1 MQFLLLLPPPSPVFH
16 DHLSKRRTRPPDP
29 TQAGYRPLPGPCSP
43 DTHPPK
49 SHRPASPRPTS
60 RPARLV
66 PHQKP
71 GSWRAAR
78 RTSRKRKRR
87 CGRGTT
93 GARRGR
99 KRFRARRLRGL
110 GICLP
115 AISCTSKGIRNKLR
129 EESLRERE
137 GERERENEH
146 FFEDPDVVRDR
157 KGVARVLVR
166 KEVEEIVP
174 PAPSDSREAC
184 FSGRVS
190 LCQLHGGKGNPPNP
204 KSRVADLKTKAVLR
218 RT

>member
-1 MQFLLLLPPPSPVFH
+1 MIPTLTLSLFSFCARYASPPLFLPPVCNNIVVQFLLLLPPPSPVSH

-78 RTSRKRKRR
+78 RTSRTRRRR

-129 EESLRERE
+129 EESLRERRR
-137 GERERENEH
+137 ERERE
-146 FFEDPDVVRDR
+146 RTLLR
-157 KGVARVLVR
+157 GSGCRAGSKRR
-166 KEVEEIVP
+166 
-174 PAPSDSREAC
+174 RAC
-184 FSGRVS
+184 
-190 LCQLHGGKGNPPNP
+190 P
-204 KSRVADLKTKAVLR
+204 